1 MGHVQIK
8 VHVMTQQEHV
18 FVSKGLKDFQ
28 EHVKVN
34 SFVSRPTSNSV
45 QKPCFILADKSC
57 PGSPFPCSYNG
68 QCDHTTGQ
76 CICNEGHQGFD
87 CSGNSK
93 YIF

>member
-1 MGHVQIK
+1 MSFISRLTNNL
-8 VHVMTQQEHV
+8 TQ
-18 FVSKGLKDFQ
+18 
-28 EHVKVN
+28 N
-34 SFVSRPTSNSV
+34 SFL
-45 QKPCFILADKSC
+45 ILADKSC

-93 YIF
+93 LSLLKLNQILNL

>member
-1 MGHVQIK
+1 M
-8 VHVMTQQEHV
+8 
-18 FVSKGLKDFQ
+18 
-28 EHVKVN
+28 
-34 SFVSRPTSNSV
+34 
-45 QKPCFILADKSC
+45 ILSDKSC

-93 YIF
+93 YSNVANINASCLEASSRFYREVMNWKIMSIWCDLFRQTWFPD